1 MTQNSKHTKIQLIA
15 EGLIKNYRRR
25 RVVDGVSLRV
35 QTGEIVGLLGPNGA
49 GKSTSFHMLT
59 GLVPADAGT
68 ITLKNLNITS
78 FPVYKRARLGLGYLP
93 QEPSVFRQ
101 LTVKENLM
109 AILELRESSRRR
121 CIKAADKLIDDFH
134 LRHVVDNIGS
144 QLSGGERRRVEIA
157 RTLSSKPSHVLFDEP
172 FAGVDPIAVAEIQ
185 TIISDLKNMGI
196 GVLITDHSVRETL
209 GICDRAYIINRGR
222 ILMQGTPQQVVDDP
236 VARSAY
242 LGESFSL

>member
-1 MTQNSKHTKIQLIA
+1 MSTNATQKKTQLIA
-15 EGLIKNYRRR
+15 EGLVKNYRRR

-59 GLVPADAGT
+59 GLVPADAGEVT
-68 ITLKNLNITS
+68 LGSVRITG
-78 FPVYKRARLGLGYLP
+78 FPVYKRARMGLGYLP
-93 QEPSVFRQ
+93 QDPSVFRQ
-101 LTVKENLM
+101 LTVKENIL
-109 AILELRESSRRR
+109 AILELRESSR
-121 CIKAADKLIDDFH
+121 KACTKIADKLIDDFH
-134 LRHVVDNIGS
+134 LRHVENNLGS

-222 ILMQGTPQQVVDDP
+222 ILMEGTPQQVVDDP